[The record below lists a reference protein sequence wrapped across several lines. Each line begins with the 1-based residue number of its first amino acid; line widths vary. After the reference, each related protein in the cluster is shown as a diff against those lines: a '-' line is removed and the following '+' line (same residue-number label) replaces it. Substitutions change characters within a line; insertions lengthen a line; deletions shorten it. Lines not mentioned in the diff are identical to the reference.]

1 MNEPVLVDAI
11 AFNGIP
17 FEVAVL
23 DPEGRVLSV
32 NRALASALAREED
45 SLRGL
50 PLAQLCGDQEEACRA
65 LGLALDSHNGDG
77 ATCAFRGADGA
88 TLEMLLLPMRE
99 AQSAGRPLIIAVPPR
114 ARADAISQPL
124 PGVCRR
130 ELEAL
135 AGAVQDLSCSATP
148 DDLARAILG
157 GLKAVVGCD
166 VGVVALYSSQ
176 ERAAV
181 TLPVASSAT
190 PTDAAALP
198 TGRVLQAYGLG
209 PHDAEAVLAIA
220 EDGAQ
225 NYDGAQKIQPTV
237 IPDVEAFFREHARPD
252 LGDRLANYGIRSVV
266 HTALTVRGELIGTVL
281 IGSSERSRFSS
292 DTVGLV
298 SAFAGQAAC
307 AAAGMLRSH
316 PDERSAAFWQRILH
330 VALAINAR
338 HEISD
343 ILRLIVD
350 AAADALYP
358 ACAEVWLLEDDRAQ
372 FQPPVHASSCGL
384 RVADELH
391 CLVQRAAWEAVATN
405 HMQSLAVPAD
415 ASSSEAGPAA
425 ARAVVA
431 IPLRAEAEAFGVLI
445 VELSDRSSLSPR
457 ESSALDLLAA
467 QAAVAISNL
476 RLVALADV
484 RSHKLEAEAAQARDE
499 EARARTLFTA
509 ATAITESADLDTVL
523 NQIAASAVREI
534 GLECVRIYL
543 MNQDEG
549 RLEAKVEAR
558 ADGTITKQAPAE
570 DLASF
575 WEMPLPH
582 SALKSTP
589 YIIYSVVGETP
600 AGPVRFERLCVP
612 LRTQAAVVG
621 LMVGENPETCGSI
634 EPPQTRLLQAL
645 AIIAAVAIER
655 ARVDRMRSFLI
666 SSVSHELRAP
676 LSSIQA
682 YNELILDGDAG
693 PLTDGQ
699 RVFLQRI
706 DASCLRL
713 RHVID
718 DLMDLS
724 KLRAGE
730 IHIVI
735 EPTDLRECVEQVVQT
750 LQPRATEGQVDLVV
764 EIADDVPLIE
774 TDPLR
779 YEQVLTNLVE
789 NGIKYNYA
797 GGSVRIR
804 VRIEGRDVIAAVTDT
819 GPGIA
824 ENEQAR
830 IFGEFQ
836 RGADQLTRSR
846 EGAGLGLAIATRV
859 AEYLGGSLSL
869 ESRAGHGSTFTFRVP
884 TTAQETE
891 PTAMAAPSQQV
902 APDINEGTER

>member
-1 MNEPVLVDAI
+1 MSKPLSIDAV
-11 AFNGIP
+11 AFDGLP

-23 DPEGRVLSV
+23 DPDGLVLAASH
-32 NRALASALAREED
+32 ALAGALAYEGG
-45 SLRGL
+45 SCRGMR
-50 PLAQLCGDQEEACRA
+50 LAQLCGNQDEALRA
-65 LGLALDSHNGDG
+65 LNLALNNPNGDDV
-77 ATCAFRGADGA
+77 TCTFRGANGIA
-88 TLEMLLLPMRE
+88 LEMLLLPAPRARSTTRQLLM
-99 AQSAGRPLIIAVPPR
+99 AVPPR
-114 ARADAISQPL
+114 AAAEALSHTQN
-124 PGVCRR
+124 GTCRR

-135 AGAVQDLSCSATP
+135 ADAVRELTCAATP
-148 DDLARAILG
+148 EDLGHSILM
-157 GLKAVVGCD
+157 GLDTVVGCD
-166 VGVVALYSSQ
+166 VGVVALYQSD
-176 ERAAV
+176 EPGAAV
-181 TLPVASSAT
+181 GPAASPSPRTGPA
-190 PTDAAALP
+190 DAS
-198 TGRVLQAYGLG
+198 TGRIIQAYGLG
-209 PHDAEAVLAIA
+209 PHDAETVLAIA
-220 EDGAQ
+220 EDRLQ
-225 NYDGAQKIQPTV
+225 SYDGAQKIQPTV
-237 IPDVEAFFREHARPD
+237 IPDVDAFFREHSRPD
-252 LGDRLANYGIRSVV
+252 LGEALAAHGIRSVV

-281 IGSSERSRFSS
+281 IGSSERFHYSTESA
-292 DTVGLV
+292 GLI

-316 PDERSAAFWQRILH
+316 PDERSAAFWQRILQ
-330 VALAINAR
+330 VTLAINAR
-338 HEISD
+338 HEIAD

-358 ACAEVWLLEDDRAQ
+358 ACAEVWLLEEDRAQ

-384 RVADELH
+384 RVADSLH
-391 CLVQRAAWEAVATN
+391 PLVQRAAWETVTTN
-405 HMQSLAVPAD
+405 HAQSIAV
-415 ASSSEAGPAA
+415 SSEPAA
-425 ARAVVA
+425 AGDDASHGGAVIAV
-431 IPLRAEAEAFGVLI
+431 PLSTESEAFGVLI
-445 VELSDRSSLSPR
+445 VELGDRASLSPR

-476 RLVALADV
+476 RLVAMADV

-509 ATAITESADLDTVL
+509 ATAITETTDLDTVL
-523 NQIAASAVREI
+523 HQIAASAVREI
-534 GLECVRIYL
+534 GFERVRIYL
-543 MNQDEG
+543 MNPDEG

-558 ADGTITKQAPAE
+558 SDGTIETHAPAE

-575 WEMPLPH
+575 WEMPLSP

-589 YIIYSVVGETP
+589 YIIYSVAGETP
-600 AGPVRFERLCVP
+600 SGSARYERLCVP

-621 LMVGENPETCGSI
+621 LMVAENPESCVSI

-645 AIIAAVAIER
+645 AILAAVAIER

-693 PLTDGQ
+693 PVTEGQ

-713 RHVID
+713 RRVID

-730 IHIVI
+730 INIVF
-735 EPTDLRECVEQVVQT
+735 EPTDIHECVDQVVQT
-750 LQPRATEGQVDLVV
+750 LKPRATEAQVDLIVDV
-764 EIADDVPLIE
+764 ADGLPLIQ

-789 NGIKYNYA
+789 NATKYNYA

-804 VRIEGRDVIAAVTDT
+804 VWAESGGIVAAVTDT

-824 ENEQAR
+824 ESEQAR

-836 RGADQLTRSR
+836 RGADQLIRSR
-846 EGAGLGLAIATRV
+846 EGAGLGLAIASRV
-859 AEYLGGSLSL
+859 AEYLGGNLSL
-869 ESRAGHGSTFTFRVP
+869 ESRAGYGSTFTFRVP
-884 TTAQETE
+884 
-891 PTAMAAPSQQV
+891 MALAPQPES
-902 APDINEGTER
+902 APDTNEGT